1 MYNKKHYQT
10 KRILFV
16 LVMLFCFLIG
26 GYKLFFYLDHR
37 SEISEQIK
45 NKDITRLSKKELSLI
60 KEGDFIL
67 RRGFGFF
74 SDYVSTNLNDG
85 PLIDVTHAGIITKQ
99 NDTLFVIHSL
109 SSDVSEIDGVQKQ
122 PLSDFLQ
129 YSAPH
134 KIIITRLKNA
144 DSICGKNI
152 TNRAKYYLEQKIPFD
167 HHGNYD
173 DIKEL
178 YCTEMIW
185 RILETDLKMVN
196 LPTEAEKRKKLF
208 YSMMPMYNTDYFD
221 IIINQY
227 QPNTNK

>member
-1 MYNKKHYQT
+1 M
-10 KRILFV
+10 KRVFFILI
-16 LVMLFCFLIG
+16 MLFCFLIG

-37 SEISEQIK
+37 SEVSEQLK
-45 NKDITRLSKKELSLI
+45 NREVTRLTKKELSLI

-74 SDYVSTNLNDG
+74 SDYVSKNLNDG
-85 PLIDVTHAGIITKQ
+85 PLIDVTHAGVITKQ

-109 SSDVSEIDGVQKQ
+109 SSDVSDIDGVQKQ
-122 PLSDFLQ
+122 TLKDFLL

-134 KIIITRLKNA
+134 KIIVTRLKNA
-144 DSICGKNI
+144 DSICCKNI
-152 TNRAKYYLEQKIPFD
+152 AERAKHYLEQKVAFD

-173 DIKEL
+173 DDKEL

-185 RILETDLKMVN
+185 QILEKDLKVVH
-196 LPTEAEKRKKLF
+196 LPTAPEARKKVF
-208 YSMMPMYNTDYFD
+208 YSMVPMYNTDYFD

-227 QPNTNK
+227 KAEKLN

>member
-134 KIIITRLKNA
+134 KIIITRLGHLKGLQTDTDRHSNDFYVYVDEA
-144 DSICGKNI
+144 YKMMGMMKDNEGDGNGK
-152 TNRAKYYLEQKIPFD
+152 
-167 HHGNYD
+167 
-173 DIKEL
+173 
-178 YCTEMIW
+178 EM
-185 RILETDLKMVN
+185 
-196 LPTEAEKRKKLF
+196 
-208 YSMMPMYNTDYFD
+208 
-221 IIINQY
+221 
-227 QPNTNK
+227 